1 MNKGAS
7 VREQDKQHI
16 SRKFRV
22 NTILTTSRKEKKEKT
37 KRTRNFWTLFTQS
50 LAKCVMIYAN
60 ITGKKNALT
69 TKMILFH
76 VSIAVLWLTEICRR
90 IVACRCIAKGDTH
103 SHLMNI
109 NKIENSALNTNFKA
123 NERKKPTTIRIK

>member
-1 MNKGAS
+1 MRYDI
-7 VREQDKQHI
+7 REYY
-16 SRKFRV
+16 R
-22 NTILTTSRKEKKEKT
+22 
-37 KRTRNFWTLFTQS
+37 
-50 LAKCVMIYAN
+50 
-60 ITGKKNALT
+60 GKNALT

-123 NERKKPTTIRIK
+123 SERKKNQRRFE